1 MVAALVMASRLAQMQ
16 AKSVVVHLVPLV
28 RAVSMQPR
36 AQAGIWVMSW
46 AVARVAARRRR
57 VWVGFIVVVG
67 VGWVGG
73 VGFGWGG
80 LERSVLSWLDLRE
93 CVV

>member
-1 MVAALVMASRLAQMQ
+1 MGGGVLSAVSSPQASRTQVVAALVMASRLAQMQ

-36 AQAGIWVMSW
+36 AQAGIWEMSW

-67 VGWVGG
+67 
-73 VGFGWGG
+73 G
-80 LERSVLSWLDLRE
+80 LVS
-93 CVV
+93 

>member
-36 AQAGIWVMSW
+36 AQAGIWEMSW

-57 VWVGFIVVVG
+57 VWVGFIVAVG
-67 VGWVGG
+67 LGVFGGGWKG
-73 VGFGWGG
+73 VCSLGWT
-80 LERSVLSWLDLRE
+80 
-93 CVV
+93 